1 MSIQY
6 SISGS
11 TVDEIAASIE
21 SAIRAD
27 NYRPGQ
33 TLPTVR
39 ALAED
44 LGVSPTTVASS
55 YRELTRRG
63 IVLGEGRRGTFVRPA
78 PPISG
83 HLPMAVPRGTI
94 DLRTGGPDPALLPR
108 LPPLPATDASAVGST
123 RSLYGEPAVLPA
135 LGALAAERLQAD
147 EIDASNIA
155 VVGGALDGVER
166 VLGAWLR
173 PGDRVA
179 VEDPGYT
186 AVLDLLAAL
195 GLRPFPLALD
205 EFGVVPERLEAA
217 VERGVAAAVLTPRAQ
232 NPTGAAWDADR
243 ARRLREILSRH
254 PDVLVIED
262 DHAGPAAGAPL
273 NSLCAGRRCWATIRS
288 VSKWLGPDLRL
299 AILAGDFTT
308 VSRVEGRQALGTGW
322 VSYLLQQLVTNLWSD
337 PSVLRDLEATSA
349 VYGSRRSALASALAE
364 GGIATT
370 AWSGLTMWVP
380 VTDEHAVVSGLLDEG
395 IAVSP
400 GERFRIDSAPGVRIA
415 FASLK
420 EVDAPA
426 VAAAFGRVLSQR
438 SVRAG

>member
-6 SISGS
+6 AISGS
-11 TVDEIAASIE
+11 TVDEIASSVE
-21 SAIRAD
+21 SAIRSER
-27 NYRPGQ
+27 YMPGQ
-33 TLPTVR
+33 ALPTVR

-44 LGVSPTTVASS
+44 LAGEPDNCRLFVQGAHEA
-55 YRELTRRG
+55 RDRDRRG
-63 IVLGEGRRGTFVRPA
+63 EAGNACQAGAT
-78 PPISG
+78 
-83 HLPMAVPRGTI
+83 
-94 DLRTGGPDPALLPR
+94 DLRAPADGGAEGDDR
-108 LPPLPATDASAVGST
+108 PPHWWSRPGASPATPGAPDIRRDRRRA
-123 RSLYGEPAVLPA
+123 RIRNLYGEPAVLPA
-135 LGALAAERLQAD
+135 LAAVAAERLRAD
-147 EIDASNIA
+147 EIDTSNIA

-195 GLRPFPLALD
+195 GLRAVPLALD
-205 EFGVVPERLEAA
+205 EFGVLPERLEAA
-217 VERGVAAAVLTPRAQ
+217 LERGVAAAVLTPRAQ
-232 NPTGAAWDADR
+232 NPTGAAWDTDR
-243 ARRLREILSRH
+243 AQQLRAVLSRH
-254 PDVLVIED
+254 PEVLVIED

-322 VSYLLQQLVTNLWSD
+322 VSYLLQQLVTHLWSD

-349 VYGSRRSALASALAE
+349 VYGSRRSALASALAQE
-364 GGIATT
+364 GIATT

-380 VTDEHAVVSGLLDEG
+380 VD
-395 IAVSP
+395 
-400 GERFRIDSAPGVRIA
+400 R
-415 FASLK
+415 
-420 EVDAPA
+420 
-426 VAAAFGRVLSQR
+426 
-438 SVRAG
+438 